1 MKRIFTILLSALV
14 SIALFAQ
21 APNMMDFQS
30 LVRDASGNFVSN
42 KTIGVQISILKT
54 SATGTVVYCET
65 HSVNTNANG
74 LLTLTIGTG
83 TVQTGTFASIDWS
96 AGPYFLKT
104 EMDVNGGTSYTLT
117 QTTQMMTV
125 PYALYANKAGNV
137 PDVSALEAR
146 IAALE
151 TKNANGG
158 TNIGTVVKTS
168 DGAIPAAFSVS
179 ATQKVYFS
187 KGNLQY
193 QASTKIWRFA
203 ANQYDYI
210 GSNNTKIS
218 STYTGWID
226 LFGWGT
232 GSNPTQTSTS
242 ESNYST
248 FTDWGKNAISNGGN
262 IASAWRTLSQI
273 EWDYLI
279 KTRSNATNLRFH
291 AIVNGVY
298 GLVLLPDNF
307 LQAAKYSYVIS
318 AYKPNLGY
326 TDPFDTN
333 LLNSATWSVFE
344 SFGAVFLP
352 CAGIRNGTQ
361 YKATLLSGKYEGFYW
376 AYSPVAYLTFDFYS
390 NAANKLYGCS
400 TSDVDSYTTVRK
412 YHGFNVRLVKNVQ

>member
-1 MKRIFTILLSALV
+1 MKRIFTMLLSAIV
-14 SIALFAQ
+14 RIALVAQ
-21 APNMMDFQS
+21 APAAMDFQS
-30 LVRDASGNFVSN
+30 LVRDANGNFVSN

-54 SATGTVVYCET
+54 SATGTVVYRET
-65 HSVNTNANG
+65 HSVTTNANG
-74 LLTLTIGTG
+74 LLTLTIGKG
-83 TVQTGTFASIDWS
+83 TVKAGTFASIDWS

-117 QTTQMMTV
+117 QTTQMMSV

-158 TNIGTVVKTS
+158 TVTGNVVKTS

-179 ATQKVYFS
+179 ATNKVYFS

-193 QASTKIWRFA
+193 QASTKTWRFA
-203 ANQYDYI
+203 DNQYTII
-210 GSNNTKIS
+210 GGNNKNIS

-242 ESNYST
+242 SSSYST

-262 IASAWRTLSQI
+262 TANAWRTLTRA
-273 EWDYLI
+273 EWDYI
-279 KTRSNATNLRFH
+279 ISTRPNAATLRFN
-291 AIVNGVY
+291 AIVNNMYGV
-298 GLVLLPDNF
+298 VLLPDNF
-307 LQAAKYSYVIS
+307 LQMAKFSYIIT
-318 AYKPNLGY
+318 AYKSKLS
-326 TDPFDTN
+326 TSDPLDTN
-333 LLNSATWSVFE
+333 SINSVVWSIFE

-352 CAGIRNGTQ
+352 CAGQRNGTS
-361 YKATLLSGKYEGFYW
+361 YSATIGGSNISDGYYWSTTDYSLHIGFG
-376 AYSPVAYLTFDFYS
+376 ANT
-390 NAANKLYGCS
+390 ANKFFYCS
-400 TSDVDSYTTVRK
+400 TTSESK
-412 YHGFNVRLVKNVQ
+412 YYGYSVRLVKNAQ